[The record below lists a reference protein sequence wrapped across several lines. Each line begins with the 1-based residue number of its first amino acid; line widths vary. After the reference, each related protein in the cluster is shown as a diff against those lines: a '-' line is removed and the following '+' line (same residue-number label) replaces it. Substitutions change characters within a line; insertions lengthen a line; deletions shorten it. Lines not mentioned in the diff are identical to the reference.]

1 MLQPYPFINKKSAA
15 MNIALVIFLIY
26 VVAVMQMHYRGRV
39 RFNAA
44 RQLLTHTNYL
54 APYNLLMN
62 LFSTLPNKPLLNTN
76 DLEELTVL
84 RDNWEVM
91 RDEALNLAE
100 QGSIKAADGLNDA
113 GFNSF
118 FRSGWT
124 RFYLKWYG
132 DPLESARRQCPKTVE
147 ILQQVPSVKAAM
159 FASLPSGGKLTPHRD
174 PFAGS
179 LRYHLGLATPN
190 DDDCFIL
197 VDGEKHVWYD
207 GKDVLFDETFIH
219 EAHNKTDEN
228 RIILF
233 CDVNRPMKFSLIDRF
248 NTFMSSTLMR
258 ATATRNDEGD
268 PVGFI
273 NKVFEKV
280 YSVRVI
286 SRRIKR
292 WNKPFYKALK
302 YSLFLAMVYL
312 IFF

>member
-1 MLQPYPFINKKSAA
+1 
-15 MNIALVIFLIY
+15 MNIALIIFFIY
-26 VVAVMQMHYRGRV
+26 VVAVMQMHYRGKV
-39 RFNAA
+39 RFSAA

-62 LFSTLPNKPLLNTN
+62 VFSTLPNKPILKTD
-76 DLEELTVL
+76 DLEQLKVL
-84 RDNWEVM
+84 RDNWEVI
-91 RDEALNLAE
+91 RSEALSLQE

-118 FRSGWT
+118 FKNGWT

-132 DPLESARRQCPKTVE
+132 DPLNSALKQCPKTIE
-147 ILQQVPSVKAAM
+147 ILKQVPSVKAAM
-159 FASLPSGGKLTPHRD
+159 FASLPPGGFLKAHRD

-179 LRYHLGLATPN
+179 LRYHLGLVTPN

-197 VDGEKHVWYD
+197 VDGERHVWHD
-207 GKDVLFDETFIH
+207 GQDVLFDETFIH
-219 EAHNKTDEN
+219 EAHNKTEQN

-233 CDVNRPMKFSLIDRF
+233 CDVSRPMKLGIINKF
-248 NTFMSSTLMR
+248 NNFVSSTLVK
-258 ATATRNDEGD
+258 ASATRNDEGD
-268 PVGFI
+268 PVGAI
-273 NKVFEKV
+273 NKIFEKV
-280 YSVRVI
+280 YSVRIV

-302 YSLFLAMVYL
+302 YTLFLGMVYL